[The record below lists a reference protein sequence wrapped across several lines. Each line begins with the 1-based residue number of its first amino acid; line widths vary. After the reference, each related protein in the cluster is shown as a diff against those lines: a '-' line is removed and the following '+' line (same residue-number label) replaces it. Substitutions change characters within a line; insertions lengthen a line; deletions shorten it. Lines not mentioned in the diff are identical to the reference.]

1 MHPERGCSCPLASC
15 PEGQGTLPHCAELSV
30 PYVPF
35 QQNAP
40 GMYHQND
47 ALSNGTLFPGLNLPF
62 YLAVDGSPLPATPL
76 AELQALQFVVL
87 ELGTYLDTHP
97 EDDEAFSLFRQY
109 TALEREASAS
119 YEKRF
124 GPLTRAASAA
134 DHHYTWLNEPWPWCY
149 PQSEEG

>member
-1 MHPERGCSCPLASC
+1 MKNDKYFQMQECPNEC
-15 PEGQGTLPHCAELSV
+15 GTLPQCAGLSV

-35 QQNAP
+35 QQKNSTV
-40 GMYHQND
+40 YDQNE
-47 ALSNGTLFPGLNLPF
+47 ALSVGTLFPGLNLPF

-97 EDDEAFSLFRQY
+97 EDEEAFSLFQQY
-109 TALEREASAS
+109 NALEEEASAA
-119 YEKRF
+119 YESQF

-134 DHHYTWLNEPWPWCY
+134 DHQYTWLNEPWPWCY
-149 PQSEEG
+149 QQDEVK